1 MSVIE
6 KSLEQDALTKQWI
19 QSAID
24 GNLHAIEKLYQR
36 YHQRLFLYAK
46 RMTGSVQEA
55 EEVVQDTFVKTWQ
68 KLASFRAESLFYTWL
83 RKIASRVLID
93 RLRLKNAKVWQ
104 ESTEFQD
111 VHLATENSAGKQRDL
126 EKLIALLPDGAK
138 TVFIMHDIEGYTHVE
153 ISELA
158 GVAVGTSKAQLFRA
172 RKILRES
179 L

>member
-1 MSVIE
+1 LLVTE
-6 KSLEQDALTKQWI
+6 KSLEQDQDTVHWI

-24 GNLHAIEKLYQR
+24 GNLHAFEMLYQR

-46 RMTGSVQEA
+46 RMTGSVPEA

-68 KLASFRAESLFYTWL
+68 KLSSFRAESQFYTWL
-83 RKIASRVLID
+83 RKIASRVVID
-93 RLRLKNAKVWQ
+93 RLRVKNAKIWQ
-104 ESTEFQD
+104 DSTEYDDIHPSVGQS
-111 VHLATENSAGKQRDL
+111 LGKQRDL
-126 EKLIALLPDGAK
+126 EKLIAALPDGAK
-138 TVFIMHDIEGYTHVE
+138 TVFVMHDVEGYTHVE
-153 ISELA
+153 IAELA